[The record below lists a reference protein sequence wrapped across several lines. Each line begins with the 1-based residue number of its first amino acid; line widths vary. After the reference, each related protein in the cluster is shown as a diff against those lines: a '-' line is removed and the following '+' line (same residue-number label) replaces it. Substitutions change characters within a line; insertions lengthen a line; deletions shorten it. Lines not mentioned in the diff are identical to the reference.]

1 MESLTKNK
9 QNRETISK
17 MVEKYFS
24 PLKMK
29 NYRELT

>member
-9 QNRETISK
+9 QSRETISK

-24 PLKMK
+24 PLKV
-29 NYRELT
+29 NLRV